1 MVPFDED
8 EDVDAA
14 AQYEAMRQVEVGAV
28 AVVLALVV
36 ALLSANLV

>member
-8 EDVDAA
+8 EAVVAEV
-14 AQYEAMRQVEVGAV
+14 QHEAMRLAEVGGEEAV
-28 AVVLALVV
+28 LVLVV

>member
-8 EDVDAA
+8 EAVVAE
-14 AQYEAMRQVEVGAV
+14 AQHEAMRLDEVGGVEAV
-28 AVVLALVV
+28 LVLVA